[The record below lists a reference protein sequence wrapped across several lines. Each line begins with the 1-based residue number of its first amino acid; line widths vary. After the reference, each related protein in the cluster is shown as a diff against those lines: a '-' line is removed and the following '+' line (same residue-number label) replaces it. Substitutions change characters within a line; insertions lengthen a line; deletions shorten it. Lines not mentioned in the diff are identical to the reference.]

1 MNTLKLIPSK
11 LIPHLKIKTLK
22 KSKKKS
28 VSIIEQQK
36 KNHHILE
43 IMNSESNWPANHH
56 LVPLPPMSS
65 KMLMKNPKLIIIKMI
80 PKTIPYITKTAFMI
94 QDSCSKID
102 IKIKIN
108 KNKKLKNNNVAKKM
122 NIKPIKMLWLM
133 PWKLLSKMKELKEH
147 WRKNFTMNNLLKLF
161 KKLSSGLVKTLQIMK
176 KIIIIILL
184 P

>member
-80 PKTIPYITKTAFMI
+80 PKTIPYITKTALMI

-133 PWKLLSKMKELKEH
+133 PWKLLSKKERAERTLK
-147 WRKNFTMNNLLKLF
+147 
-161 KKLSSGLVKTLQIMK
+161 KKFHHEQLIEAF
-176 KIIIIILL
+176 
-184 P
+184 